1 MKLVFSK
8 SSWADYLWFQE
19 NDKKLLARIN
29 GLIKEIVRSPFEGT
43 GKPEPLKANLAG
55 FWSRRINSE
64 HRLVYKVTDTE
75 IIFVSFR
82 FHYAK
87 N

>member
-29 GLIKEIVRSPFEGT
+29 GLIKEIARSPF
-43 GKPEPLKANLAG
+43 
-55 FWSRRINSE
+55 
-64 HRLVYKVTDTE
+64 
-75 IIFVSFR
+75 
-82 FHYAK
+82 
-87 N
+87 

>member
-8 SSWADYLWFQE
+8 SSWSDYLWFQE
-19 NDKKLLARIN
+19 NDKKLLLRVN
-29 GLIKEIVRSPFEGT
+29 SLIKEIERSPFKGV
-43 GKPEPLKANLAG
+43 GKPEALKANLAG

-64 HRLVYKVTDTE
+64 HRLVYKVTETE

-82 FHYAK
+82 FHYTK